1 MDQTHS
7 CERPRG
13 SGTVRVR
20 VTDAGARLL
29 LTGEI
34 DVSMNAELYAAVS
47 ELEDLGMPI
56 EVHTSEVTFIDSSVM
71 AFLAS
76 LVRRCDQPIR
86 LVDPPALVRYLLRV
100 AELEDVVEIVDRHPG
115 PGSSSV
121 EVDGTAFRARDAC
134 SCSACRTVP
143 ALIRA

>member
-1 MDQTHS
+1 MRLLT
-7 CERPRG
+7 
-13 SGTVRVR
+13 
-20 VTDAGARLL
+20 TDVGALLL

-47 ELEDLGMPI
+47 ELEELGRPI
-56 EVHTSEVTFIDSSVM
+56 EVHTRDVTFIDSSVI

-76 LVRRCDQPIR
+76 LVRRCGQPIT

-100 AELEDVVEIVDRHPG
+100 ADLEDVMEIIDRRPG

-121 EVDGTAFRARDAC
+121 EVDGTALLRAREAC
-134 SCSACRTVP
+134 SCSACRAVP
-143 ALIRA
+143 ALL